1 MAKKEIEGNEKEL
14 KIKVQEGNAIIGA
27 DRVLKSLKS
36 GSLAKIFLASNCRV
50 DLKADIEH
58 YAKISGVPVVSL
70 EMNNEELG
78 VFCKKNFFIA
88 IVGVGA

>member
-14 KIKVQEGNAIIGA
+14 KLKVQEGSAIIGA

-36 GSLAKIFLASNCRV
+36 GSLGKIFLASNCRA
-50 DLKADIEH
+50 DLKADVEH
-58 YAKISGVPVVSL
+58 YAGISGIPVVTL
-70 EMNNEELG
+70 GMDNEELG

-88 IVGVGA
+88 VVGVGA